1 MESNQIKGSSTKSD
15 GKDMETVTTR
25 TGEALKKTEARCV
38 DKSAPLEISAGERLI
53 PIEIPRIIY
62 WEELGVEPL
71 QLKKIKIGPL
81 TETNQWSEKRA
92 AADEKLQNS
101 FQETETQNKVV
112 DLTEFF
118 LNRNEE
124 NADKERKLRGEKE
137 ENIADASSKHTSE
150 KKTEKIQQEQQN
162 EIQ

>member
-25 TGEALKKTEARCV
+25 TGEALKKNEARCV
-38 DKSAPLEISAGERLI
+38 DNSAPLEISAEERLI

-71 QLKKIKIGPL
+71 QLKKIKIGPM
-81 TETNQWSEKRA
+81 TETNKWSEKRA
-92 AADEKLQNS
+92 ADEKLDNS

-112 DLTEFF
+112 
-118 LNRNEE
+118 
-124 NADKERKLRGEKE
+124 
-137 ENIADASSKHTSE
+137 
-150 KKTEKIQQEQQN
+150 
-162 EIQ
+162 